1 MDPKQ
6 CLNDCSAWIVASFQK
21 RNRGLERLTQNLPRP
36 HSQWW
41 QSWDPI
47 SGLKDPIFWP
57 WPTWP
62 HLTCSGAGVSLV
74 TSDTTPTW
82 DLPQQE
88 SSHAH
93 PSHPA
98 HCLSI
103 LDLVLQ
109 APQETGLPEGTDSAA
124 IPSWQL
130 RQSEHVTGCLVYPSP
145 PVTAD
150 PSILRVCNCQTN
162 LHCGFSYTKFCI
174 LRKVHK
180 C

>member
-1 MDPKQ
+1 MDRRFFPEEEQRLRETNSEPAKATQ
-6 CLNDCSAWIVASFQK
+6 PVVTELGSNLGPQRPHLLTLTYVAS
-21 RNRGLERLTQNLPRP
+21 
-36 HSQWW
+36 
-41 QSWDPI
+41 
-47 SGLKDPIFWP
+47 
-57 WPTWP
+57 P
-62 HLTCSGAGVSLV
+62 HLLWRRSLA
-74 TSDTTPTW
+74 SHSFDTTPTW

-88 SSHAH
+88 SSPAH

>member
-1 MDPKQ
+1 MNRHFFPEEEQRLRETNSEPAKATQ
-6 CLNDCSAWIVASFQK
+6 PVMTELGSNLGPQRPRLLTLTYVAS
-21 RNRGLERLTQNLPRP
+21 
-36 HSQWW
+36 
-41 QSWDPI
+41 
-47 SGLKDPIFWP
+47 
-57 WPTWP
+57 P
-62 HLTCSGAGVSLV
+62 HLLWRRSLPSHS
-74 TSDTTPTW
+74 SDTTPTR

-88 SSHAH
+88 SSPAR

-98 HCLSI
+98 QCLST

-109 APQETGLPEGTDSAA
+109 APQGTGLPEGTDSAA

-130 RQSEHVTGCLVYPSP
+130 RKSERVAHCLVYPSP

-162 LHCGFSYTKFCI
+162 LHCGFSYTKSCI
-174 LRKVHK
+174 LRKVHI